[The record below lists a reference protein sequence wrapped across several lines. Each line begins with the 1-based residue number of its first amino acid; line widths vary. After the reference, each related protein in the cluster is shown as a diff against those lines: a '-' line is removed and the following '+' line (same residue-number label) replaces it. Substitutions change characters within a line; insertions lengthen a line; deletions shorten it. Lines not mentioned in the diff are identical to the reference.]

1 MPLPPLRDQPHA
13 NTEPS
18 TPLRTRAPTNTSI
31 SVPLSVRSRLS
42 FVNLPPDDLSL
53 VVSRQSSSWLRR
65 PTKDTT
71 LQKLKRLGLHSHNSS
86 VLLSRRTSRPNSK
99 TGSEVSTPRSRR
111 LSDHLTVRRKRR
123 SSTGTTYVSG
133 YHGPIT
139 KDFLRAFSR
148 ALVHDQRETFQ
159 DYESERVFQALD
171 HEHRL
176 QSHSPQDHTN
186 YSEFDHSLPLPSDDA
201 MRSPPQATV
210 NVSSSPVGT
219 PRIEAQKEEKRP
231 AFKSYLERILESRRH
246 ASIFDQD
253 TAHVEHEDEDIEGVH
268 DIITTSK
275 FVIENTIQGLPEFS
289 DDKESYKEL
298 DIRLAEPLVVD
309 SNAIRSESE
318 ESSEGDYKVPE
329 LTRPKRTHRSSMDL
343 QKTPEYE
350 TFDYEDAK
358 GFDESQ
364 LDSMLRVPENYDSPP
379 TAVGVDDDLD
389 NAPHHPSSDL
399 GLILGHFTIDNE
411 DLEDLHAF
419 QLQPGLLLS
428 DNEKSL
434 RRLEDQQAKSQ
445 TRRISNL
452 SGVKRSRSTSTLP
465 IPKNLIKGAVNS
477 VNHLSPTSKRP
488 KNTRLSPSLL
498 QTVLKC
504 SNDFLGQV
512 LLTLEAYA
520 EHRGA
525 DSIGIQDAV
534 LYLNRVK
541 TPLASS
547 EMERV
552 AKLAHNLFPL
562 ETLVSLDNNL
572 QQSTLRKFKQ
582 MKMKEEINEMDVVE
596 KQESFLKGARTRETS
611 SYSTLSIDDDTND

>member
-231 AFKSYLERILESRRH
+231 AFKSYLELS
-246 ASIFDQD
+246 
-253 TAHVEHEDEDIEGVH
+253 
-268 DIITTSK
+268 
-275 FVIENTIQGLPEFS
+275 
-289 DDKESYKEL
+289 
-298 DIRLAEPLVVD
+298 
-309 SNAIRSESE
+309 
-318 ESSEGDYKVPE
+318 
-329 LTRPKRTHRSSMDL
+329 
-343 QKTPEYE
+343 
-350 TFDYEDAK
+350 
-358 GFDESQ
+358 
-364 LDSMLRVPENYDSPP
+364 
-379 TAVGVDDDLD
+379 
-389 NAPHHPSSDL
+389 
-399 GLILGHFTIDNE
+399 LIHI
-411 DLEDLHAF
+411 
-419 QLQPGLLLS
+419 
-428 DNEKSL
+428 
-434 RRLEDQQAKSQ
+434 
-445 TRRISNL
+445 
-452 SGVKRSRSTSTLP
+452 
-465 IPKNLIKGAVNS
+465 
-477 VNHLSPTSKRP
+477 
-488 KNTRLSPSLL
+488 
-498 QTVLKC
+498 
-504 SNDFLGQV
+504 
-512 LLTLEAYA
+512 
-520 EHRGA
+520 
-525 DSIGIQDAV
+525 
-534 LYLNRVK
+534 
-541 TPLASS
+541 
-547 EMERV
+547 
-552 AKLAHNLFPL
+552 
-562 ETLVSLDNNL
+562 
-572 QQSTLRKFKQ
+572 
-582 MKMKEEINEMDVVE
+582 
-596 KQESFLKGARTRETS
+596 
-611 SYSTLSIDDDTND
+611 